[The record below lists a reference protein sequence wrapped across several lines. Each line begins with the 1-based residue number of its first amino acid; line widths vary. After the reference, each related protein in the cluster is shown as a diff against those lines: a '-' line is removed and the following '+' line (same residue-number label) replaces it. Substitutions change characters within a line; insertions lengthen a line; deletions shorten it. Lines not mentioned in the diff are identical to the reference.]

1 MIVKKKSLILFSI
14 ILAVVAILSVV
25 LAVSYIKEVKAER
38 ERIEKEERF
47 NRAVER
53 VYKELVRE
61 YDSIVE
67 TINDYDYSR
76 SLRYKYVVKLN
87 ELLAFER
94 YKVSPGSVY
103 ETVDRCV
110 YSLRYNR
117 DKDLARLK
125 VVASLKVSFG
135 VD

>member
-1 MIVKKKSLILFSI
+1 MIVKKKSLILVSI
-14 ILAVVAILSVV
+14 IVAVVAILSVV

-67 TINDYDYSR
+67 TINDCGYSR
-76 SLRYKYVVKLN
+76 SLRYEYVVKLN